1 MVWSVEVSLEVSLVS
16 TYCLAVHNLLFSFF
30 WREQVILIVKN
41 EINCMFD
48 SLETFEILN
57 VFQNALKTRR
67 TVERAHCL
75 VEDSYWEMLNA
86 WD

>member
-1 MVWSVEVSLEVSLVS
+1 MVWSVKVRFGSF
-16 TYCLAVHNLLFSFF
+16 TCKHLLFSCTQFTFSFF
-30 WREQVILIVKN
+30 WREQVILIVKK
-41 EINCMFD
+41 
-48 SLETFEILN
+48 SQLHVEILN

-75 VEDSYWEMLNA
+75 AEDSYWEVLNA